1 MKQKESYD
9 DDEAGRALGQLAN
22 GSAHGVVAAIS
33 RLGVIRCAVDLQR
46 RHARLEAIV
55 PYPSRPALLSPANKD
70 PDENEMLTPMRR
82 QLAAH

>member
-46 RHARLEAIV
+46 LQRRHAI
-55 PYPSRPALLSPANKD
+55 
-70 PDENEMLTPMRR
+70 
-82 QLAAH
+82 